1 MWRKPPHGLS
11 IPYIKNKMSKN
22 GFEFMQHNIQ
32 FSDNSKINQKGF
44 RGYNPLFKVSYMLQI
59 IMKGIIGIWTSE
71 IHVTNDESM
80 IK

>member
-11 IPYIKNKMSKN
+11 IPYIKNKMSRN

-44 RGYNPLFKVSYMLQI
+44 RGYGPLFKVIYPL
-59 IMKGIIGIWTSE
+59 
-71 IHVTNDESM
+71 
-80 IK
+80 